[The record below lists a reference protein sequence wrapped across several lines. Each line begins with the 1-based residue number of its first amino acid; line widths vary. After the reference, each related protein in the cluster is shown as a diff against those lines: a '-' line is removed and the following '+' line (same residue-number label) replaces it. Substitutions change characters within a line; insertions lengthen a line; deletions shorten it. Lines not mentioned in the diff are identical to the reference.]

1 MIFMLDDYHKIH
13 AKKVPQKLKT
23 STAVHMASS
32 LLHIHMSI
40 PAVLKI
46 SQALLHHPIPVFI
59 EGQVKV
65 CHGGIAS
72 EVADVLRSMQT
83 TYLHHIHP
91 KLAQLDP
98 AKLIQSL
105 QEMRHIQLF
114 I

>member
-72 EVADVLRSMQT
+72 EVVKSIMADALRSMQT
-83 TYLHHIHP
+83 TTFTISIP
-91 KLAQLDP
+91 N
-98 AKLIQSL
+98 
-105 QEMRHIQLF
+105 
-114 I
+114 